1 MLLDLSVS
9 VNGCV
14 RAYYAVRARAFV
26 GSELDLGICAVWILL
41 LLPVVVFAS
50 LD

>member
-14 RAYYAVRARAFV
+14 RAYTALARAFV